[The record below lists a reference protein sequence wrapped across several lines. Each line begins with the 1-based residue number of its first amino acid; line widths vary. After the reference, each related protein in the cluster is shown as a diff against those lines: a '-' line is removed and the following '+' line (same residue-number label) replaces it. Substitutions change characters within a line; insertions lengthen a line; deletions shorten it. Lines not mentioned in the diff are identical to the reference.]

1 MAWTDITRPIY
12 ERNNV
17 RYASDC
23 LDEEWAIIEPLL
35 PEPNVVGRP
44 RTTEMRDVWDGVQY
58 MASTGCQWRMIPKDF
73 PPRST
78 IQGYFYD
85 CGTMACCTGSTRHL
99 SSGRGNWLVVRP
111 VQVPVLLTAK
121 VLKRQKAVEFPATM
135 REKR

>member
-1 MAWTDITRPIY
+1 MSVAND
-12 ERNNV
+12 
-17 RYASDC
+17 
-23 LDEEWAIIEPLL
+23 
-35 PEPNVVGRP
+35 
-44 RTTEMRDVWDGVQY
+44 
-58 MASTGCQWRMIPKDF
+58 PKDF

-85 CGTMACCTGSTRHL
+85 WRDNGVLHRINETLVIRAR
-99 SSGRGNWLVVRP
+99 NWLVVRP

>member
-85 CGTMACCTGSTRHL
+85 WRGQWRVAPDQRDTCHQGAGIGWSCGQSKCRCY
-99 SSGRGNWLVVRP
+99 
-111 VQVPVLLTAK
+111 
-121 VLKRQKAVEFPATM
+121 
-135 REKR
+135 